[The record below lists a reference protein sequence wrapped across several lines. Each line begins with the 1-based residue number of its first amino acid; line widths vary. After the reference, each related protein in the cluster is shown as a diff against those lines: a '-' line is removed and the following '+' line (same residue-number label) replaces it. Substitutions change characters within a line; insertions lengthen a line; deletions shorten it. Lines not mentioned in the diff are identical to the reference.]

1 MTKNK
6 LKKNIKSSMST
17 NILEIKETLSE
28 HLLNKEIPFKKIK
41 NKISDENF
49 YIPKLC
55 EYMNIVNINYNMQ
68 QIKMICKKY
77 NLKITGNKNELNKRI
92 YNYMYY
98 TYYSCFI
105 QKIFRKILV
114 KNYITLHGP
123 GFYNKE
129 LCTNDSD
136 FATLDYITRIPYY
149 QFFSFKDE
157 DNFIY
162 GFDILSIYNLYLKN
176 KQNICNPLSTKKLNN
191 NVYNQM
197 IDYIKYSNLLKIEI
211 NINYESLEKITETKK
226 IENDIFNLFQQMDSL
241 GNYTDSDWL
250 TNLNKNQLIRFL
262 RELADLWTYRANLS
276 QKVKEEISPR
286 YGNPFRSVNINI
298 NSIQNYSFLVIKKSV
313 ISIIDELINKGINN
327 DSKSLGCYYV
337 LACLTLVNPMA
348 ANALPWLYESVIY

>member
-1 MTKNK
+1 
-6 LKKNIKSSMST
+6 
-17 NILEIKETLSE
+17 
-28 HLLNKEIPFKKIK
+28 
-41 NKISDENF
+41 
-49 YIPKLC
+49 
-55 EYMNIVNINYNMQ
+55 
-68 QIKMICKKY
+68 MICKKY
-77 NLKITGNKNELNKRI
+77 NLKITGNKDELNKRI

-313 ISIIDELINKGINN
+313 ISIIDELINKGIVMILN
-327 DSKSLGCYYV
+327 L
-337 LACLTLVNPMA
+337 
-348 ANALPWLYESVIY
+348 